1 MLEPEDTIIDNT
13 DLECTSPVNTERRS
27 PVGWVATDLL
37 VRKARE
43 RGQSRGSR
51 ERPEDTGAPAR
62 DTRRD
67 TSRLGP
73 PLMSHVTLSTQ
84 GSHFFLIQK

>member
-1 MLEPEDTIIDNT
+1 MLELEDTIIDNT

-51 ERPEDTGAPAR
+51 ERPEEAGAPA
-62 DTRRD
+62 RD